1 MSDLST
7 LSHEYAA
14 NALFADEVN
23 TLILMLKKFFLKTR
37 GKEGISNEEISKT
50 REKLIELLEGIL
62 VELNPKSLD
71 SETIKKRSGLIPL
84 EVIEKIRGQYRNE
97 PVYLVED
104 INELIDRLKY
114 DKQIDSSGFE
124 LLDTLCDAA
133 DNITST
139 SFRRFWRR

>member
-23 TLILMLKKFFLKTR
+23 NLILMLKKFFFKTK
-37 GKEGISNEEISKT
+37 GKGIISTEEMAKT
-50 REKLIELLEGIL
+50 REKLIEFLEGIL

-71 SETIKKRSGLIPL
+71 QDAIKNRKGVIPL
-84 EVIEKIRGQYRNE
+84 EVIERIQEQYRNK
-97 PVYLVED
+97 LDCFVED
-104 INELIDRLKY
+104 IKNLIDRLKY
-114 DKQIDSSGFE
+114 NKQIDPSGFD
-124 LLDTLCDAA
+124 LLDKMCDAA

>member
-23 TLILMLKKFFLKTR
+23 NLILMLKKFFFKTK
-37 GKEGISNEEISKT
+37 GKDIISNEEMAKT
-50 REKLIELLEGIL
+50 REKLIEFLEGIL
-62 VELNPKSLD
+62 VELNPKNLD
-71 SETIKKRSGLIPL
+71 PEIIKKRRGVIPL
-84 EVIEKIRGQYRNE
+84 ELIEKVQEQYRNE
-97 PVYLVED
+97 LDCFVED
-104 INELIDRLKY
+104 IRDLIDRLKY
-114 DKQIDSSGFE
+114 NKQIDSSGFD
-124 LLDTLCDAA
+124 LLDSMCDAA